1 MTTESSGAHWE
12 LGTGLWLALLGLMVL
27 WAGSSVLAS
36 PGHSDVKFPCTGKTR
51 AVGDELELAPTC
63 DHERF

>member
-1 MTTESSGAHWE
+1 MTTESSGAHGE
-12 LGTGLWLALLGLMVL
+12 LGTGLSLALLGLMVL

-36 PGHSDVKFPCTGKTR
+36 PGHSGVKFPCPGKTR